1 MGEKFD
7 GAGDAF
13 GAGLGVVTPI
23 AAVMFGGMSNIPA
36 LNAVW
41 CPRSPNLGGFMNED
55 FGAGWRHGC
64 PVEVEGTIH
73 MGFGGELGVGVG
85 AAKEVEGCGCLINQA
100 IPQVQRKSWVGTGEA
115 C

>member
-1 MGEKFD
+1 MWKKLD

-13 GAGLGVVTPI
+13 GAGLGDVTPI

-55 FGAGWRHGC
+55 FGAGRCHGC
-64 PVEVEGTIH
+64 LVEVEGTIH
-73 MGFGGELGVGVG
+73 MGFGG
-85 AAKEVEGCGCLINQA
+85 
-100 IPQVQRKSWVGTGEA
+100 
-115 C
+115 